1 MNTHQADD
9 VIAGYRKAKDAQQ
22 QIIQELRAEISSLQ
36 SGGCARDQS
45 TTQFCAEAV
54 EVGEK
59 LGAMRRHVERC
70 RQIVKCPDDETLA
83 EWLKGSVRLD
93 DPVVTGLVEALK
105 KCRYWMHIRYDYH
118 WNSPRERRR
127 QLEFDAAVESHD
139 KALSAYEARVKSV
152 ESEWQNHGHLA
163 IDHKYNNETTT
174 MSPARVKEV
183 GK

>member
-105 KCRYWMHIRYDYH
+105 
-118 WNSPRERRR
+118 E
-127 QLEFDAAVESHD
+127 AVEAIGANEFFDCDTGS
-139 KALSAYEARVKSV
+139 KAIWSYE
-152 ESEWQNHGHLA
+152 
-163 IDHKYNNETTT
+163 
-174 MSPARVKEV
+174 ARVKEV